1 MMCGNTG
8 AFAGRATN
16 PHAGG
21 LGLLL
26 DLLTWDGQWQASC
39 VGEN

>member
-26 DLLTWDGQWQASC
+26 DLMKCSRVLDLL
-39 VGEN
+39 